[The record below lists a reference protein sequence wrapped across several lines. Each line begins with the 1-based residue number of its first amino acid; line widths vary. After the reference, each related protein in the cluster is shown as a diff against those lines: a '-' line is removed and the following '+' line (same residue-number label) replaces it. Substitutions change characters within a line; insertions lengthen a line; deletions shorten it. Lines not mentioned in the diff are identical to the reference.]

1 MSEQK
6 KPQAGE
12 WWFYNGG
19 GIKVYIVGTASDG
32 SCVYESKSGEPEG
45 NDDWSGWHHEPRC
58 TSWNWQPEPEPEWFD
73 LTPFDGHVLRERD
86 KGFGGN
92 PSEWMSAR
100 WPITT
105 TVSKAKSWGWKQFRC
120 LLKDAPPE
128 LLKPVD
134 HAENRWRA
142 PQLSEEPHPD
152 AQYWNRSLQRW
163 VRRGCP
169 KDKYSKMESYRVP
182 VCVMCG
188 TKDVMQGTDRC
199 MECTKYVIESTGCQ
213 VESTDDWVDITNGN
227 HIIRKCD
234 QLSDYGTQ
242 WYPPSDMTG
251 ALGKRFVESG
261 FARLRCRRRDL
272 PPIPEPKPA
281 TQTIV
286 FRECVVKHSWDN
298 EPAAYHLEWTSDV
311 SKHSNWIPTGRTET
325 REVVR

>member
-1 MSEQK
+1 MTGDRNHLAGIAELRFLFRSQQRERDMSKDK

-32 SCVYESKSGEPEG
+32 SCVYESKTGEPEG

-58 TSWNWQPEPEPEWFD
+58 TGWDWQPEPEPEWFD

-92 PSEWMSAR
+92 PSEWLSPC

-105 TVSKAKSWGWKQFRC
+105 TVLKAKSWGWKQFRC

-128 LLKPVD
+128 LVKPV
-134 HAENRWRA
+134 ESPKSRWRT
-142 PQLSEEPHPD
+142 PQLNENPHPD
-152 AQYWNRSLQRW
+152 AQYWNRSLQTW

-169 KDKYSKMESYRVP
+169 KDRYSKMETYRVP

-188 TKDVMQGTDRC
+188 TRDVIAGTDTC
-199 MECTKYVIESTGCQ
+199 VDCTNDAIAGP
-213 VESTDDWVDITNGN
+213 N
-227 HIIRKCD
+227 
-234 QLSDYGTQ
+234 
-242 WYPPSDMTG
+242 
-251 ALGKRFVESG
+251 
-261 FARLRCRRRDL
+261 
-272 PPIPEPKPA
+272 PA

-286 FRECVVKHSWDN
+286 FHEVLIPIGIDEHYAK
-298 EPAAYHLEWTSDV
+298 EWRSHIPRG
-311 SKHSNWIPTGRTET
+311 SIPTGRTET